1 MSRRAFNLP
10 NILTY
15 ARIIAVPVV
24 VACLFWPK
32 DDWVRWTALGIYAV
46 AGITDFLDGYLARAW
61 AQQSSMGRML
71 DPIAD
76 KLLIGAVLIMLVY
89 TGDIR
94 GFAVWAAIVI
104 LCREMLV
111 SGLREFL
118 AEVRVSVPVSQLAKW
133 KTAVQI
139 VALGFL
145 IAGTAGDDVLPKGWT
160 AMIGVA
166 LLWFAAILTLYTG
179 YDYFKAGI
187 RHILAEDEKQP

>member
-1 MSRRAFNLP
+1 VSRRTFNLP

-15 ARIIAVPVV
+15 GRIVAVPLV

-46 AGITDFLDGYLARAW
+46 AGITDFFDGYLARMW
-61 AQQSSMGRML
+61 EQQSSMGRIL

-76 KLLIGAVLIMLVY
+76 KLLVGAVLIMLVH

-94 GFAVWAAIVI
+94 SYSVWAAIVI

-133 KTAVQI
+133 KTTAQI

-145 IAGTAGDDVLPKGWT
+145 IAGTAGDHVLPAGWT
-160 AMIGVA
+160 HTIGLV
-166 LLWFAAILTLYTG
+166 LLWLAAILTLVTG

-187 RHILAEDEKQP
+187 RHVLSEDEGSP

>member
-1 MSRRAFNLP
+1 MSRRTFNLP

-15 ARIIAVPVV
+15 ARIVAVPLV

-32 DDWVRWTALGIYAV
+32 DDWVRWTAVGIYAV
-46 AGITDFLDGYLARAW
+46 AGITDFFDGYLARAL

-76 KLLIGAVLIMLVY
+76 KLLVGAVLIMLVH
-89 TGDIR
+89 TGDIQSYS
-94 GFAVWAAIVI
+94 VWAAIVI

-118 AEVRVSVPVSQLAKW
+118 AEVRVSVPVSRLAKW
-133 KTAVQI
+133 KTTAQI
-139 VALGFL
+139 VSLGFL
-145 IAGTAGDDVLPKGWT
+145 IAGSAGDHVLPAGWT
-160 AMIGVA
+160 VAIGLV
-166 LLWFAAILTLYTG
+166 LLWVAALLTLYTG

-187 RHILAEDEKQP
+187 RHILEEDENTP